1 MEREKLEQAKKTFE
15 EDKDKFKK
23 YKEDLEKTTQDVQ
36 MEFEKAVSDKNA
48 RVAEIKRIEG
58 DIVSKELEIKKIE
71 ETVQICK
78 TRKAFLD
85 ELAVSAGKKQ
95 PWVPGT

>member
-36 MEFEKAVSDKNA
+36 MDYEKAVNDKNA

-58 DIVSKELEIKKIE
+58 EIV
-71 ETVQICK
+71 
-78 TRKAFLD
+78 
-85 ELAVSAGKKQ
+85 
-95 PWVPGT
+95 

>member
-1 MEREKLEQAKKTFE
+1 MEQAKKTFE

-36 MEFEKAVSDKNA
+36 MDYEKAVTDKNA

-58 DIVSKELEIKKIE
+58 EIV
-71 ETVQICK
+71 
-78 TRKAFLD
+78 
-85 ELAVSAGKKQ
+85 
-95 PWVPGT
+95 